1 MKKKIVLIV
10 IVLILIILIAIA
22 SVYVYRYNLLKNIG
36 NAGIDFT
43 ESDNFYFEI
52 IPSSNE
58 EENNSNLHQQLYV
71 KGDKSA
77 RYSLT
82 NNTITQRFYIDT
94 QNNTMTVVDEQ
105 NKSYFITNME
115 TIVGNKGLSNLPEI
129 FTYATSMVSNKYDFK
144 SILGMLSSLHN
155 ISTEKEDNTEYI
167 KISLEEKENNYNE
180 TVWLNKET
188 LLPVKVEIGNN
199 VRNYVFEK
207 DNVTDEDVNF
217 SETNYTLVEP
227 NN

>member
-43 ESDNFYFEI
+43 ESDNFYFEV

-58 EENNSNLHQQLYV
+58 EENNSNSHQQLYV

-105 NKSYFITNME
+105 NKSYSIVNTE

-129 FTYATSMVSNKYDFK
+129 FNYATSMVSNEYDFK
-144 SILGMLSSLHN
+144 SILGILSSLHN

-217 SETNYTLVEP
+217 SENNYTLVES

>member
-1 MKKKIVLIV
+1 
-10 IVLILIILIAIA
+10 
-22 SVYVYRYNLLKNIG
+22 
-36 NAGIDFT
+36 
-43 ESDNFYFEI
+43 
-52 IPSSNE
+52 
-58 EENNSNLHQQLYV
+58 
-71 KGDKSA
+71 
-77 RYSLT
+77 
-82 NNTITQRFYIDT
+82 
-94 QNNTMTVVDEQ
+94 
-105 NKSYFITNME
+105 
-115 TIVGNKGLSNLPEI
+115 
-129 FTYATSMVSNKYDFK
+129 
-144 SILGMLSSLHN
+144 MLSSLHN